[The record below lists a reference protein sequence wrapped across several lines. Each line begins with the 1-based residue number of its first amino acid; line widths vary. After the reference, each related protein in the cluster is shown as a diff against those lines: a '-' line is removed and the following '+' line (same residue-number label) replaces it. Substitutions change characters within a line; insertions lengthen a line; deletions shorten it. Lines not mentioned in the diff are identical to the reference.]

1 MNTNLL
7 FPKKKIYVVIFTVIL
22 VTLLFTIFQYK
33 LQINDSK
40 NIFLQKV
47 NNEIKKSLHKKVFE
61 IEGTIKSLSNF
72 YQASNSFS
80 SINFNTISSNLIKY
94 YPSIENIIYA
104 QLVNKDELHEFYN
117 EINNMGMVNYKIY
130 PNKKNNKYLPILYIS
145 PNSFKYTKYLGYDL
159 FHNNDLT
166 NILKESSTNA
176 NVSYYEKEILSEEIN
191 TFNIVKASYF
201 GTITPI
207 NKKERRE
214 QTSGYFLI
222 SINLDVI
229 LKELKDEFPLYSFS
243 LTNNKIPK
251 DKNIL
256 NIFEAE
262 IFFANSKNI
271 SICISKLMYLNNIN
285 IYKIIINNLLL
296 LIIQLMIILIIYK
309 YKENLIEKQN
319 HLKKLEKSEKL
330 ASMGDMLNNIAH
342 QWRQPLSIIS
352 TIATG
357 MQIQKESNILSD
369 EKFYDSCNV
378 INKNAQYL
386 SKTIDDFRNFIKE
399 DKVKKDFSLNNGV
412 NTFLHLI
419 EGTIKSNNIKLIL
432 DLEEEIIINGYEN
445 ELMQCLI
452 NIFNNS
458 KDALVENNIKNKY
471 IFITTYTI
479 KKKVVIIIKDNAGG
493 IPVNIINKI
502 FEPYFTTKHKS
513 QGTGLGLHMVYS
525 LIVEDMNGII
535 DVKNIKY
542 KYNHKSHNGV
552 LFKIVI

>member
-256 NIFEAE
+256 NIFESE

>member
-1 MNTNLL
+1 MNSNLL
-7 FPKKKIYVVIFTVIL
+7 FSKRKIYFIGLIVLSVS
-22 VTLLFTIFQYK
+22 LLFTIFQYK
-33 LQINDSK
+33 SQINDNK
-40 NIFLQKV
+40 NIFLKKV

-80 SINFNTISSNLIKY
+80 SLNFNTISSNLIKY

-104 QLVNKDELHEFYN
+104 QLVNKVEVKEFYN
-117 EINNMGMVNYKIY
+117 DINNMGMVNYKIY
-130 PNKKNNKYLPILYIS
+130 PNSKDNKYLPILYIS

-166 NILKESSTNA
+166 YILKKSSINA
-176 NVSYYEKEILSEEIN
+176 NVSYYEKEILSEKIN

-207 NKKERRE
+207 DKKERKE
-214 QTSGYFLI
+214 QTSGYFII

-229 LKELKDEFPLYSFS
+229 LKELKDEFPSYIFS
-243 LTNNKIPK
+243 LTNNKIIEE
-251 DKNIL
+251 DNIL
-256 NIFEAE
+256 NIFETK
-262 IFFANSKNI
+262 IFFANSKNV
-271 SICISKLMYLNNIN
+271 SIYISKSIYLNNIN
-285 IYKIIINNLLL
+285 IYKIIINNLFL
-296 LIIQLMIILIIYK
+296 LIIQLMIIVIIYK
-309 YKENLIEKQN
+309 YKENLIEKDT

-330 ASMGDMLNNIAH
+330 ASMGEMLDNIAH

-357 MQIQKESNILSD
+357 MQLQKESNILND
-369 EKFYDSCNV
+369 EKFYDSCKV

-386 SKTIDDFRNFIKE
+386 SKTIDDFSNFIKG
-399 DKVKKDFSLNNGV
+399 DKEKKDFSLNEGIT
-412 NTFLHLI
+412 TFLHLI

-432 DLEEEIIINGYEN
+432 DLEEEVIINGYEN

-458 KDALVENNIKNKY
+458 KDALIENNIKNKY
-471 IFITTYTI
+471 IFITTYSI
-479 KKKVVIIIKDNAGG
+479 KKKVVISIKDNAGG

-525 LIVEDMNGII
+525 LIVEDMNGTI

-542 KYNHKSHNGV
+542 KYNHKSHKGV